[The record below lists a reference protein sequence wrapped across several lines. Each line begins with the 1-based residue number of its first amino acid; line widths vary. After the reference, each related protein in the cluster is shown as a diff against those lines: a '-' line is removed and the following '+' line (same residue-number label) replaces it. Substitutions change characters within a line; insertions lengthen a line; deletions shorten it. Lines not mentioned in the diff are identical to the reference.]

1 MRKQTQVQL
10 TDQQFEA
17 VKVIAIKNKL
27 PTSKQALIELAL
39 KLVDDFT
46 RVDEFESITGYCY

>member
-1 MRKQTQVQL
+1 MRKITQVQL

-27 PTSKQALIELAL
+27 PTSKQSLIELAL

-46 RVDEFESITGYCY
+46 RVDEFESITGYCC